1 MSRFSSLNTRILHR
15 SLGAV
20 LLALAICIPAYAAK
34 DVVQFGSTIDVP
46 VGDAIHDAVC
56 FFCSVNVKG
65 AVNGDIVVFF
75 GSVRVDGQ
83 ANHDVVNFFGDVTAS
98 NGSSIG
104 HDMVN
109 FFGGVHLGKN
119 VTVGQDA
126 VVMFGSM
133 YADES
138 ATVEGSRVVEPGWIF
153 WGPLLFLVIG
163 IYVVVHEVRGYN
175 RRRIMGGF

>member
-1 MSRFSSLNTRILHR
+1 VSRFSLLHRHFFHR
-15 SLGAV
+15 SLGAA
-20 LLALAICIPAYAAK
+20 LFALAICIPAYAAK
-34 DVVQFGSTIDVP
+34 DLVQFGSTIDVP
-46 VGDAIHDAVC
+46 ANDKVHDTVC

-65 AVNGDIVVFF
+65 TVEGDIVVFF
-75 GSVRVDGQ
+75 GSVRIDGH

-98 NGSSIG
+98 NDSSIG

-133 YADES
+133 HSDES
-138 ATVEGSRVVEPGWIF
+138 ASVGGSRVVEPGWIF

-163 IYVVVHEVRGYN
+163 VYVVVHEVRGYN
-175 RRRIMGGF
+175 RRRMLGSF